1 VFRKEFSVVQ
11 FKKYLHQFL
20 NSALIRVI
28 SRELQKIA
36 TNWVLLFTTIF
47 GPVATFLLVS
57 WMFSAA
63 VVKDLPMT
71 VVDLDHT
78 QLSRKI
84 SRLLDAIPAANIVST
99 SNSLEE
105 AKQKMVKGEV
115 DAVLYIPEGLEKTI
129 QKGMQSELALYLN
142 NTNVVKGGMLKS
154 QMITTISTISA
165 GIKVQAM
172 IRKGMTPE
180 LTVQKA
186 QPIRP
191 DVHLLFNPYGNYAY
205 FLMMGIL
212 PLLAV
217 VFIFLGTS
225 YAVGIEM
232 KDGTVQDWLNMAGG
246 STVVAMIG
254 KLIPY
259 LLLFFADLMFLNIL
273 LIQVMGSPLNGS
285 LPIIICSEVLLI
297 LAYQAMAVL
306 LLTITINLRLTLSLG
321 SAYTMMALTFSGLTF
336 PTLGMPLIAKLFSLV
351 FPYTFWLKIFLSQS
365 LRGEPVQET
374 ISSLL
379 LLVSFILTGVLGFP
393 LFKKRMNDKRWRT
406 KE

>member
-1 VFRKEFSVVQ
+1 MQ
-11 FKKYLHQFL
+11 FKETLQRFL
-20 NSALIRVI
+20 KLALIRVV
-28 SRELQKIA
+28 SREIQKIA

-47 GPVATFLLVS
+47 GPLATFLLVS

-63 VVKDLPMT
+63 VVRDLPIT
-71 VVDLDHT
+71 VVDLDQT

-84 SRLLDAIPAANIVST
+84 SRMVDAIPAANLVSK

-105 AKQKMVKGEV
+105 AKSKMVKGEA
-115 DAVLYIPEGLEKTI
+115 DAVLYIPKGLEKTI

-154 QMITTISTISA
+154 QLITALSSFSA
-165 GIKVQAM
+165 GIKMQTL
-172 IRKGMTPE
+172 IRKGLPPE
-180 LTVQKA
+180 VALQKA
-186 QPIRP
+186 LPIKP
-191 DVHLLFNPYGNYAY
+191 DIHLLFNPYGNYAW
-205 FLMMGIL
+205 FLMMGLL

-232 KDGTVQDWLNMAGG
+232 KDGTVHDWIKLAGG
-246 STVVAMIG
+246 SSVVAVIG

-259 LLLFFADLMFLNIL
+259 ILLFFADLMFLNIL
-273 LIQVMGSPLNGS
+273 LIKLMAIPLNGS
-285 LPIIICSEVLLI
+285 LTTILISEFLLI
-297 LAYQAMAVL
+297 LAYQAMAIL
-306 LLTITINLRLTLSLG
+306 LLSITINLRLTLSLG

-336 PTLGMPLIAKLFSLV
+336 PTMSMPLLAKLFSMV

-365 LRGEPVQET
+365 LRGEPVHEALT
-374 ISSLL
+374 SLL
-379 LLVSFILTGVLGFP
+379 VLILFILTGILGFP
-393 LFKKRMNDKRWRT
+393 LFKKRMMDERWRT